1 MLTGRV
7 HAQRERE
14 RERERDRER
23 QRETETET
31 DTHKHY
37 WYISD
42 WSVPCTREA
51 DQNNWRFWKRIKI
64 RTKKERKIKPWKK
77 QGKHRKEEQRRFW
90 KRVRGD
96 KIAGGGWRIIS
107 KHCAKS
113 ERKSTGGS
121 LGGLCS
127 SWVSELQV

>member
-51 DQNNWRFWKRIKI
+51 DQNNWRFR
-64 RTKKERKIKPWKK
+64 RTKKERKIKPWKNK
-77 QGKHRKEEQRRFW
+77 
-90 KRVRGD
+90 
-96 KIAGGGWRIIS
+96 A
-107 KHCAKS
+107 
-113 ERKSTGGS
+113 STGKKNKGAS
-121 LGGLCS
+121 GKEC
-127 SWVSELQV
+127 EATK